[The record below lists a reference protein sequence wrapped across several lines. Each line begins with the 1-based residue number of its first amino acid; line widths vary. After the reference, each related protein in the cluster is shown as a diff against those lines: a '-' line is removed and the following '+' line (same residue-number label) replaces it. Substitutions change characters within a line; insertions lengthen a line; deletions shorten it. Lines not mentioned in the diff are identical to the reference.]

1 MAALRYSFDHV
12 HVYCTDIH
20 ASERWFVD
28 LLDARVTERRGSPA
42 APTVALDLG
51 GVTVLLRPRLAGE
64 SLGPPGPAR
73 FGSDHM
79 GLRVESVPDAVARLR
94 ARGAVISSEPRELRP
109 GVFVA
114 FVQGPDQVRV
124 ELLSRPA

>member
-1 MAALRYSFDHV
+1 MAALKYSFDHV
-12 HVYCTDIH
+12 HVYCTDIL

-42 APTVALDLG
+42 TPTVALDLG
-51 GVTVLLRPRLAGE
+51 GVSVLLRPRLPGE

-79 GLRVESVPDAVARLR
+79 GLRVADVPETVEELR
-94 ARGAVISSEPRELRP
+94 ARGAEISGEPRELRP

-114 FVQGPDQVRV
+114 FVQGPDRVRV